1 MLPYEEGILFDTD
14 YNLKTGHKFT
24 TKKKTIFNQNKTHI
38 EVIQNK

>member
-24 TKKKTIFNQNKTHI
+24 TTKKNNIQPKQDTHRG
-38 EVIQNK
+38 NSK

>member
-24 TKKKTIFNQNKTHI
+24 TKKNNIQPKQDTHRG
-38 EVIQNK
+38 NSK